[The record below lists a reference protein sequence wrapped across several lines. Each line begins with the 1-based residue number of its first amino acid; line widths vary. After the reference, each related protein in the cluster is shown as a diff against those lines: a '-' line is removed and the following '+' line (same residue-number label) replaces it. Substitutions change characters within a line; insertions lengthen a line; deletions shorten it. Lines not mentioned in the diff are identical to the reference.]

1 MTMNKSVDYISIF
14 VRSWQFVRRNR
25 LLWLLGFVAAFGATS
40 LSGRDFNAI
49 NRDFSNDF
57 LFVPATFDV
66 PPIGW
71 LRQFDFSAWLPGLV
85 AGLLVVAWLFHF
97 AAQASMIKIVAGREE
112 QQPITVRTALISGSK
127 SWWRLLTVNL
137 LLFGGFY
144 ALLLFGLTYYESMF
158 ATGPA
163 KYLSQWYWNHQ
174 IMDAGGQYSVQQV
187 FGCTV
192 LPINLLALFLYP
204 FLQAAMILEDGGS
217 WSRLRTGW
225 RVFWRN
231 FGRLVPLM
239 IVTLVV
245 VSFIIP
251 PMLSGLF
258 SLLGTVTKGLDPA
271 VLVALLTIALVPF
284 NSLLAAFLVAVG
296 TLLYTDCV
304 RYLKQQMLVTAT
316 QHGVQPTLPSCE
328 S

>member
-14 VRSWQFVRRNR
+14 ARSWQFVRRNR
-25 LLWLLGFVAAFGATS
+25 LLWLLGFVAAFGAAS
-40 LSGRDFNAI
+40 LSGRDFNAV

-66 PPIGW
+66 PPVGW
-71 LRQFDFSAWLPGLV
+71 LRQFDFSTWLPGLV
-85 AGLLVVAWLFHF
+85 AGMLVVARILHF
-97 AAQASMIKIVAGREE
+97 AAQASTIKIVASFEE
-112 QQPITVRTALISGSK
+112 RQAITLKAALVAGSQ
-127 SWWRLLTVNL
+127 SWWRLLAVNL

-144 ALLLFGLTYYESMF
+144 AILLLGLTYYNSMF

-174 IMDAGGQYSVQQV
+174 IMDAGGQYSVQQI
-187 FGCTV
+187 FTCTL
-192 LPINLLALFLYP
+192 LPINILALFIYP
-204 FLQAAMILEDGGS
+204 FLQTAMVIEGGRS

-239 IVTLVV
+239 I
-245 VSFIIP
+245 
-251 PMLSGLF
+251 
-258 SLLGTVTKGLDPA
+258 
-271 VLVALLTIALVPF
+271 
-284 NSLLAAFLVAVG
+284 AA
-296 TLLYTDCV
+296 D
-304 RYLKQQMLVTAT
+304 R
-316 QHGVQPTLPSCE
+316 PSCA